1 MLSEK
6 SLSKVIL
13 FHLIAILLV
22 ISNIL
27 DIKIAGFSRVVPLF
41 DVMMVFYFSVFI
53 NIFSIG
59 FIFILGF
66 FNDAINGNPLGITSL
81 IYIIL
86 IKIFTTLNNRMLV
99 KQDFRYLF
107 KQFVIF
113 LACFLFLKFIFLSL
127 FNSTVYSLSN
137 IIIQLI
143 LTSIFYVLMHKFF
156 DYLNKKFI
164 QN

>member
-1 MLSEK
+1 LLSEK

-66 FNDAINGNPLGITSL
+66 FNDAINGNPLGMTSL

-127 FNSTVYSLSN
+127 FNSAVYSISN

-164 QN
+164 QD